1 MCEGMTGTRIY
12 PKDLS
17 VCPVTDMPSG
27 VLFFFFGEGMMSNP
41 LYRAERCRDLAEECR
56 AIAAL
61 CTPST
66 EMRAHYSRMSEHYS
80 SLAEAEELGMLA
92 YGR

>member
-1 MCEGMTGTRIY
+1 MKEGAGTRTY

-17 VCPVTDMPSG
+17 VLPAGRHVIG
-27 VLFFFFGEGMMSNP
+27 HRLFFWGGIMSNP
-41 LYRAERCRDLAEECR
+41 LYRAQRCRDLAEECR
-56 AIAAL
+56 AIAVL
-61 CTPST
+61 CTPSA
-66 EMRAHYSRMSEHYS
+66 EMRTHYSRMSEHYS